1 MVQAPQTTW
10 GQYDPIYT
18 NHASSIAFKVYL
30 VFIVLSLAAAAVHLV
45 KSLRSRR
52 QSGAEIEQ
60 STSPLQRRA
69 SSLGKWI
76 TLNFLVWVMLTC
88 IELRPIL
95 KTTFLRRTFEAILFL
110 PFIVDALQT
119 LTLTLWVTIILY
131 LTRWYILRRTERSVN
146 PR

>member
-1 MVQAPQTTW
+1 
-10 GQYDPIYT
+10 
-18 NHASSIAFKVYL
+18 
-30 VFIVLSLAAAAVHLV
+30 V